1 MKFLNAINPLNLLKR
16 RGLTLLKR
24 GFSGAKMGRSLA
36 QWIGSYESPDAIL
49 KNDLARLRAR
59 SRDLGMNDPYIK
71 YFFRMVSTNVIGPV
85 GFKLQMQSDDKVLN
99 SKIEKLFK
107 KWGKKGICTVCG
119 GYSWVSLKK
128 AVSEAVAR
136 DGEIIIRLIKG
147 KDAKNKF
154 NFALQIIEADHLDEK
169 YNTMLSNGNIVR
181 MGIEINSWGRPQ
193 AYYIFTNHP
202 HDISFQHRGQERIR
216 IPANEILHIHIKDRP
231 AQSRGVPWT
240 SNIISRM
247 KQLNGFDEAAIIN
260 ARSAACKMGFF
271 TKPTENEDNYE
282 GDESKDS
289 NFQSM
294 TEFEPGVIDE
304 LPAGWDFKGFD
315 AKYPSDQ
322 YAPFKKAMLQS
333 IAAGLCVSYNNMAKD
348 LENVNFSSI
357 RQGTLDDREVWRSLQ
372 FWFIE
377 ELAQPV
383 FNAWLEC
390 IYLSNLLDLPSNISL
405 ENLEDPI
412 FRPRGWSWID
422 PLKDVKANRESV
434 DAGFKSSSDV
444 VADQGGDIE
453 DVYLQLEKEQELRK
467 NYNLTTTANDNKTDI
482 IKKSKK

>member
-1 MKFLNAINPLNLLKR
+1 
-16 RGLTLLKR
+16 
-24 GFSGAKMGRSLA
+24 
-36 QWIGSYESPDAIL
+36 
-49 KNDLARLRAR
+49 
-59 SRDLGMNDPYIK
+59 
-71 YFFRMVSTNVIGPV
+71 
-85 GFKLQMQSDDKVLN
+85 
-99 SKIEKLFK
+99 
-107 KWGKKGICTVCG
+107 
-119 GYSWVSLKK
+119 
-128 AVSEAVAR
+128 
-136 DGEIIIRLIKG
+136 
-147 KDAKNKF
+147 
-154 NFALQIIEADHLDEK
+154 
-169 YNTMLSNGNIVR
+169 
-181 MGIEINSWGRPQ
+181 MGIELNAWGRPQ

-216 IPANEILHIHIKDRP
+216 IPASEILHIHIKDRP

-271 TKPTENEDNYE
+271 TKPDNNEDNYE

-357 RQGTLDDREVWRSLQ
+357 RQGTLDDRDVWRSLQ
-372 FWFIE
+372 YWLIE

-383 FNAWLEC
+383 FNEWVEC
-390 IYLSNLLDLPSNISL
+390 VYLSNLIQLPSNISI
-405 ENLEDPI
+405 EDLEDPT
-412 FRPRGWSWID
+412 FRPRGWTWID
-422 PLKDVKANRESV
+422 PLKDVKANIESV

-444 VADQGGDIE
+444 IADQGGDIE
-453 DVYLQLEKEQELRK
+453 DVYIQIEKEQELRK
-467 NYNLTTTANDNKTDI
+467 KHNIHTTADNNQTVNIEKNIDDEN
-482 IKKSKK
+482 SVENLDD